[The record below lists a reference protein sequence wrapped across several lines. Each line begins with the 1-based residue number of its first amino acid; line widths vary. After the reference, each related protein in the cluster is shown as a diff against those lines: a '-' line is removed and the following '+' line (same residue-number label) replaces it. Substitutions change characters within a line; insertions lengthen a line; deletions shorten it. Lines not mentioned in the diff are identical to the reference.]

1 MIDALTFLARKAMQ
15 QAILVPDRRS
25 RTCVGF
31 ISDLDV
37 DHLSSLIVPNQSS
50 ESQTQLPMSSV
61 RKAHFVPS
69 NSREFRSEQQR
80 EL

>member
-1 MIDALTFLARKAMQ
+1 MFRGTTTTTLSTVEVFDRTPKGMLGSTVNLKAH
-15 QAILVPDRRS
+15 
-25 RTCVGF
+25 TCVGF

-61 RKAHFVPS
+61 PKSTFRAV
-69 NSREFRSEQQR
+69 EFA
-80 EL
+80 